1 MNSSRTAS
9 ETPSVPATATTLNVD
24 FEMLWLVRV
33 VRCSA
38 VHKSGQERDLSR
50 TLCCPHRDMNLPTC
64 SIIKVLTY
72 PADFPPVC
80 MYSVCVCLE
89 RHLIQS
95 PLLPSCRWMAPSCH
109 AKDPQGPHFGK
120 SNGRS
125 GFARS
130 LYLMYLHTKYILT
143 EVYLSTNDI
152 ASTNL

>member
-1 MNSSRTAS
+1 
-9 ETPSVPATATTLNVD
+9 
-24 FEMLWLVRV
+24 
-33 VRCSA
+33 
-38 VHKSGQERDLSR
+38 
-50 TLCCPHRDMNLPTC
+50 MNLPTC

-72 PADFPPVC
+72 PADFPPV
-80 MYSVCVCLE
+80 YGW
-89 RHLIQS
+89 
-95 PLLPSCRWMAPSCH
+95 PPSCH

-143 EVYLSTNDI
+143 EVHLSTNDI